1 MALDIISK
9 SPNDLLDYDFDFVRW
24 MAENDRVTDAV
35 ANIKNISATV
45 EKVTF
50 DTDTVRVWIK
60 GGILGEQGQM
70 TVLITTD
77 QGRKKEIAVQLRIR
91 ETF

>member
-24 MAENDRVTDAV
+24 MADDDRVVDAA
-35 ANIKNISATV
+35 ANIAGISATV

-50 DTDTVRVWIK
+50 DTNTVRVWIN
-60 GGILGEQGQM
+60 GGKIGEQGQM
-70 TVLITTD
+70 SVLITTD
-77 QGRKKEIAVQLRIR
+77 QGRKKETAVQLRIR

>member
-24 MAENDRVTDAV
+24 MTDGDRVINAV
-35 ANIKNISATV
+35 AHIADISATV
-45 EKVTF
+45 DRVTF
-50 DTDTVRVWIK
+50 DTDTVRVWIN
-60 GGILGEQGQM
+60 GGTVGEQGQM